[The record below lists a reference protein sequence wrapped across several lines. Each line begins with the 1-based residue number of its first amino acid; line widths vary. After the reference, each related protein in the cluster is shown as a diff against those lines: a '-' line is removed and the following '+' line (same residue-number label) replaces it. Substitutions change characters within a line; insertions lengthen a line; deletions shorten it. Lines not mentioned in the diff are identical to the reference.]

1 MTLNLQSQL
10 VCHEIT
16 DLVGSC
22 TPLPAM
28 ALPSDDLFYLHLIY
42 LKNQPV
48 KEADSD
54 TNVLHFSNQ
63 VNPFTCR
70 WWKRSNR

>member
-1 MTLNLQSQL
+1 MSWNNRSSTLLYNFTRHGSTLWRVLFELNLRE
-10 VCHEIT
+10 V
-16 DLVGSC
+16 
-22 TPLPAM
+22 PAM
-28 ALPSDDLFYLHLIY
+28 
-42 LKNQPV
+42 KNQPV

-63 VNPFTCR
+63 VNAFTSR